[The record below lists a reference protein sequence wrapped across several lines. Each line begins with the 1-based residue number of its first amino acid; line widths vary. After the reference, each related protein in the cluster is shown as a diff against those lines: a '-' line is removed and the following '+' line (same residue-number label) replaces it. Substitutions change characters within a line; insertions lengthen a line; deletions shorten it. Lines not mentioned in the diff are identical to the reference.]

1 MSFLFFGMHA
11 LLHGPQDP
19 NKLNY
24 ATIINIISKC
34 CVNPSLQI
42 NVLQNDREFL
52 VGQVNEKD
60 QIISQVSF
68 SHWSRSNDQI
78 YQFTIHQVFST
89 PLTQRFWM
97 HKYRWLLWPPWTVS
111 LTWKC
116 VHGKWWVHRLVR
128 PSNPLKQNK
137 NGSRSKSILTS
148 FKLLSFILIKRL
160 YSP

>member
-42 NVLQNDREFL
+42 NVLQNDCEFL

-68 SHWSRSNDQI
+68 SHLSRSNDQI
-78 YQFTIHQVFST
+78 YLKLNPCGLSSLQIHQVFST
-89 PLTQRFWM
+89 PLTQRF
-97 HKYRWLLWPPWTVS
+97 
-111 LTWKC
+111 
-116 VHGKWWVHRLVR
+116 
-128 PSNPLKQNK
+128 
-137 NGSRSKSILTS
+137 
-148 FKLLSFILIKRL
+148 
-160 YSP
+160 

>member
-78 YQFTIHQVFST
+78 YLQLNPCGLSSLQFIRFFPPHLLGGFECISINGFYDRLELYLWRESVSMVNDGFIVWSVPAIH
-89 PLTQRFWM
+89 
-97 HKYRWLLWPPWTVS
+97 
-111 LTWKC
+111 
-116 VHGKWWVHRLVR
+116 
-128 PSNPLKQNK
+128 
-137 NGSRSKSILTS
+137 
-148 FKLLSFILIKRL
+148 
-160 YSP
+160 